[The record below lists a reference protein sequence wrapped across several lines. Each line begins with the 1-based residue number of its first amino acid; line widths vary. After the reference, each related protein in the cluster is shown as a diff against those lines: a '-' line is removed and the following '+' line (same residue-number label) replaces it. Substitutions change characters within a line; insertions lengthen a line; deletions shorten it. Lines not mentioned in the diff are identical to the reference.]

1 MPILSEQELQE
12 IVNKETEAKAK
23 IEEKNKAM
31 IELTEENKNIK
42 SQQKGFLASTVILA
56 FLFLAF
62 FFIVI
67 FQPNLLN
74 SNTGIQLEEGE
85 QIAETSSI
93 ENYEN
98 RITELESQV
107 SMSTSP
113 LNLNEF
119 YAVQLGAF
127 KKLNTKL
134 SSDDYS
140 VVHNANFRDFNL
152 FTLGVFETEAEA
164 VKLQQIVTKLDFK
177 DAFVG
182 YYKNGERVKSNY

>member
-1 MPILSEQELQE
+1 MPILTEQELQE
-12 IVNKETEAKAK
+12 IVNKETEAKAEIK
-23 IEEKNKAM
+23 EKNLAIIELAEEK
-31 IELTEENKNIK
+31 KNIK
-42 SQQKGFLASTVILA
+42 SQQKGFLASTVFLA
-56 FLFLAF
+56 ILFLALLVT
-62 FFIVI
+62 VI
-67 FQPNLLN
+67 FQPNLINL
-74 SNTGIQLEEGE
+74 NTGIQLEEGE
-85 QIAETSSI
+85 QIVETSSI

-98 RITELESQV
+98 RIADLESQV

-127 KKLNTKL
+127 KKFNIKL

-152 FTLGVFETEAEA
+152 FTLGVFETEVEAE
-164 VKLQQIVTKLDFK
+164 KLRQIVTKLDFK

>member
-1 MPILSEQELQE
+1 MPVLSEQELQE

-23 IEEKNKAM
+23 IEEKNKAI

>member
-1 MPILSEQELQE
+1 
-12 IVNKETEAKAK
+12 
-23 IEEKNKAM
+23 
-31 IELTEENKNIK
+31 
-42 SQQKGFLASTVILA
+42 LAI
-56 FLFLAF
+56 LFLVLLF
-62 FFIVI
+62 TVI
-67 FQPNLLN
+67 FQPNLI
-74 SNTGIQLEEGE
+74 NTNNGTQLEEGE
-85 QIAETSSI
+85 QIVETSSI
-93 ENYEN
+93 ENYNN

-127 KKLNTKL
+127 KKFNIKL

-164 VKLQQIVTKLDFK
+164 EKLLEIVAKLDFK

>member
-1 MPILSEQELQE
+1 MPILTEQELQE

-23 IEEKNKAM
+23 LEEKNKTIM
-31 IELTEENKNIK
+31 ELAEEKKNIK
-42 SQQKGFLASTVILA
+42 LQRRGFLASTVILA
-56 FLFLAF
+56 ILFLALLF
-62 FFIVI
+62 TVI

-74 SNTGIQLEEGE
+74 MNNGIQLEEGQ
-85 QIAETSSI
+85 QIIETSSI

-98 RITELESQV
+98 RIAELESQV

-127 KKLNTKL
+127 KKFDTKL

-164 VKLQQIVTKLDFK
+164 EKLRQIVTKLDFK

>member
-23 IEEKNKAM
+23 IEEKNKAI
-31 IELTEENKNIK
+31 IELTEEKKNIK
-42 SQQKGFLASTVILA
+42 SRQKGFLASTVILA

-62 FFIVI
+62 LFTVI

-74 SNTGIQLEEGE
+74 LNTGIQLEEGE
-85 QIAETSSI
+85 EIAETSSI

-127 KKLNTKL
+127 KKFNIKL